1 MNYGNNNHY
10 QNRYGK
16 QLNEWLL
23 ENFTYEEMKA
33 WYRLQIIKYLARKGK
48 KDGESLTKDS
58 TKALDYAKSLSELV
72 FNNTGVYYS
81 DIEIVEEMER
91 RVEEFNRWK
100 G

>member
-23 ENFTYEEMKA
+23 ENYTYEEMKA
-33 WYRLQIIKYLARKGK
+33 WYQLQIIKYLARKGK
-48 KDGESLTKDS
+48 KEGESITKDS
-58 TKALDYAKSLSELV
+58 TKALDYARSLSELV
-72 FNNTGVYYS
+72 FNNTGIYYS
-81 DIEIVEEMER
+81 PIEIIEEMER
-91 RVEEFNRWK
+91 RVEAFNRWK

>member
-58 TKALDYAKSLSELV
+58 MKALDYAKSLSELV
-72 FNNTGVYYS
+72 LNNTGVYYS
-81 DIEIVEEMER
+81 DIELIEEMER